1 MSAIEDLLR
10 KAYADAAKTVTPTDI
25 APKLPALDVG
35 AKQAQRSPRRLA
47 ISLLA
52 PIATAVVVVVA
63 AVSISQLAPRPDI
76 APGAPGPTSSA
87 TASTGQQ
94 APPPFF
100 AALSQSGKSIEI
112 LSASTGMLLA
122 RLAPSAKGQFFSG
135 VAATGNHGR
144 TLLVALEWGGCK
156 TRFFKSVLSAA
167 GKPGALQPAGIPV
180 IDGILPDRA
189 FTATPDGSAVAFADY
204 FCDGS
209 GSLEV
214 DRPSTGK
221 SVSWP
226 TQAGDQVNSI
236 SLSQDGSAVS
246 ISGYEYAGLGPG
258 AKAGTSSIRLSP
270 AAAVLRTRPQSPVL
284 DGQGVMVRQYSLA
297 ELSPDAKTLYV
308 CAKDGDQDRLDAYNV
323 ATKKL
328 QRVVSSWASSTG
340 NCSFTLDPAGQYALI
355 ANVAGYVSRLNLEST
370 ELTPLPATG
379 LSSSMPLSW

>member
-10 KAYADAAKTVTPTDI
+10 KAYADAAQTVRPADI
-25 APKLPALDVG
+25 APELPALDVG
-35 AKQAQRSPRRLA
+35 ARQAQRSPRRLA

-63 AVSISQLAPRPDI
+63 AVAISRLAARPDV
-76 APGAPGPTSSA
+76 APGPRGPASSA
-87 TASTGQQ
+87 NASTGQQ

-100 AALSQSGKSIEI
+100 FALSQTGKSIEI
-112 LSASTGMLLA
+112 LSASTGGLLA

-135 VAATGNHGR
+135 VAATGEHGR

-156 TRFFKSVLSAA
+156 TRFYKSVLSAA
-167 GKPGALQPAGIPV
+167 GKPGALKPAGIPV

-214 DRPSTGK
+214 ERPSTGK
-221 SVSWP
+221 LVSWA
-226 TQAGDQVNSI
+226 TQGGDQIDSI
-236 SLSQDGSAVS
+236 SLSQDGRAVS
-246 ISGYEYAGLGPG
+246 IGGYEYAGLGQQG
-258 AKAGTSSIRLSP
+258 STRLSP
-270 AAAVLRTRPQSPVL
+270 VAAVLRTSPQVPVL
-284 DGQGVMVRQYSLA
+284 DGQGVIVRQYSVA
-297 ELSPDAKTLYV
+297 ELSPDGTTLSM

-328 QRVVSSWASSTG
+328 QRVVSNWASSTG

-355 ANVAGYVSRLNLEST
+355 ANVAGHVSRLNLGIGK
-370 ELTPLPATG
+370 LTPLPATG
-379 LSSSMPLSW
+379 LSSSMPLAW